1 MEKSIIDK
9 AELLKTLGRYDI
21 RISTANTIAGSAMQI
36 AKEAL
41 YHRTDIYRHEL
52 KKHVRMAMKEYIACE
67 RSKIWNYGKMT
78 NAHLDYLSAIDDTMN
93 EDIHML
99 IDAAIKRVER
109 YGLPNADIIAK
120 MEIAR
125 VMISSAILTKGHIID
140 TAPFDIRWR
149 LSSFFAPMS
158 MSRVQVNWDNACKR
172 LYDLECDAVDFNEEE
187 ACTDVME
194 IINAKLGDS
203 RIINRALYEAV
214 CLNRKQAEERLGM
227 DKLAILDKK
236 YGGTHA

>member
-1 MEKSIIDK
+1 MDK

-41 YHRTDIYRHEL
+41 YHRPDIYRHGL
-52 KKHVRMAMKEYIACE
+52 KRYVRMAMKEYIACE

-109 YGLPNADIIAK
+109 YGLPNADIIAM

-125 VMISSAILTKGHIID
+125 VMIGSAILTKSHIID
-140 TAPFDIRWR
+140 TAPLDIRWR

-158 MSRVQVNWDNACKR
+158 MSRVQVNWDNACKI
-172 LYDLECDAVDFNEEE
+172 LYDPECDAVDFNEEE

-203 RIINRALYEAV
+203 RVINRALYEAV

>member
-1 MEKSIIDK
+1 
-9 AELLKTLGRYDI
+9 
-21 RISTANTIAGSAMQI
+21 
-36 AKEAL
+36 
-41 YHRTDIYRHEL
+41 
-52 KKHVRMAMKEYIACE
+52 MAMKEYIACE

-125 VMISSAILTKGHIID
+125 VMISSAILTKDHIID
-140 TAPFDIRWR
+140 TAPLDIRWR

-203 RIINRALYEAV
+203 RVINRALYEAV